1 MRLLSRL
8 ANNHEVIGISRE
20 AIAGC
25 MKFPVEVIQHNIRQ
39 ERRNHPTNNVANSWL
54 TLDIVIPRSRLKPIR
69 GQGPDFEQVQVDKEV
84 TSTHNVEGGVHGR
97 NKPNK
102 EKEISGPS

>member
-1 MRLLSRL
+1 MVLRIRESDSSTPDQFSPDPHLRRL
-8 ANNHEVIGISRE
+8 
-20 AIAGC
+20 
-25 MKFPVEVIQHNIRQ
+25 F
-39 ERRNHPTNNVANSWL
+39 T
-54 TLDIVIPRSRLKPIR
+54 
-69 GQGPDFEQVQVDKEV
+69 PDFDQVQVDKEV